1 MAENLRKE
9 KKKNDKLS
17 VQSENAEFRVRME
30 MDRADK
36 AIREKDEL
44 TFLLKEQKAIN
55 ADQLEELKRAND
67 IICKLQEK
75 NNKLKRSSRDTQL
88 KNLAAS
94 TVGLFAGFLLKR

>member
-1 MAENLRKE
+1 
-9 KKKNDKLS
+9 
-17 VQSENAEFRVRME
+17 

-55 ADQLEELKRAND
+55 ADQLEELKRVND

-75 NNKLKRSSRDTQL
+75 NNKLKRRSKDNQL
-88 KNLAAS
+88 KNIAAS
-94 TVGLFAGFLLKR
+94 ALGLFAGFSIKP

>member
-1 MAENLRKE
+1 
-9 KKKNDKLS
+9 
-17 VQSENAEFRVRME
+17 ME
-30 MDRADK
+30 RADK

-75 NNKLKRSSRDTQL
+75 NNKLKRRSRDTQL
-88 KNLAAS
+88 KNIAAS
-94 TVGLFAGFLLKR
+94 AVGLFAGLLQEHVPCQRLPWAVLGPRRRD

>member
-1 MAENLRKE
+1 
-9 KKKNDKLS
+9 
-17 VQSENAEFRVRME
+17 

-55 ADQLEELKRAND
+55 ADQLEELERATD

-75 NNKLKRSSRDTQL
+75 NNKLKRS
-88 KNLAAS
+88 
-94 TVGLFAGFLLKR
+94 

>member
-1 MAENLRKE
+1 
-9 KKKNDKLS
+9 
-17 VQSENAEFRVRME
+17 

-67 IICKLQEK
+67 IISKFQEK

-88 KNLAAS
+88 KNIAAS
-94 TVGLFAGFLLKR
+94 VVGLFTGLYINR

>member
-1 MAENLRKE
+1 
-9 KKKNDKLS
+9 
-17 VQSENAEFRVRME
+17 

-88 KNLAAS
+88 KNIAAS